1 MAEKIFD
8 TIQLLR
14 GKLSDYL
21 DINPIL
27 DEGELAVVFDSNTN
41 KPIGIKAGNGELSF
55 KDLPFMGA
63 GSIETY
69 TKEEI
74 DSMFE
79 ETGKTLDVLKLN
91 YAALLEVISPSASK
105 DNKLVTISEVKEMA
119 LVPTEDQLKAINS
132 GITSEILQK
141 LLLDVNNKLD
151 KKTNVTAKDQAYVK
165 SANGTNK
172 MVNITDGTSQLD
184 NGLALK
190 TAGRVK
196 TAKAVNSTD
205 AVNKDDLDAGLKGKL
220 DAQDAPTE
228 DTYAYTTKGLM
239 QVSQEKT
246 ANAVVERTSK
256 GTINISDAQENS
268 EAASFG
274 QLSEVSDNLN
284 AHINNE
290 NNPHKV
296 TYIQAGAEKA
306 GSVNEHNLSEDAHA
320 ELFNKKQEAIKS
332 PANPQSY
339 FMKPP
344 ITQGGDPVLGN
355 LSDLASSIALA
366 NEIDRAKGVEAQKV
380 DKKEGYSLSQN
391 DFTDVLKEQYDN
403 AVNKLAGVSQ
413 GAQANTIEKIILNG
427 SEITPNAVKAVNLTD
442 IARASE
448 VKVVTDALKAEDTAL
463 AGKIT
468 TAENSIE
475 TEKTRALA
483 AEANL
488 KNSID
493 NIQELIPNAA
503 TESNQLADKDFVNS
517 SIASN
522 TGTFRGTY
530 KLSESEFKALPWTS
544 TDSTSEYYVQ
554 NNDYAFLVA
563 ENEPVGVD
571 VYRRYK
577 CAVTGTSILWSFE
590 YALNNSSFTAEQW
603 AAINSGITNALVGK
617 ITTNESNISEL
628 DTTVRSL
635 KVGLGSAKSDIT
647 LLENDVSALKTTVNE
662 TTSKITDIENN
673 KEDTY
678 EVFVNGWFTT
688 YTWAVI
694 DGTNTFI
701 ADLEGK
707 LTVGEDGT
715 KTAYGTYIDNLRDLS
730 LFSVGDRLPFDS
742 KNDCYYL
749 GKTDETEYVKIAI
762 PELGKSII
770 ISVDDTGKQIVF
782 TDKFLDQS
790 LDTTDL
796 QNYLDTNNYVKE
808 VTKTYNNDSF
818 MAYNAEGEIFN
829 SGIKKSDLVPVEDS
843 YQPKLYCKPLTEGAF
858 AEIYNSP
865 DSTTNLA
872 KGGWVFPSSA
882 DCFLKSGGNSN
893 IVKVGLVEGT
903 IYQNIH
909 FNENLVFL
917 PVCNKAESP
926 EADPHKGIFKDCSF
940 NLLLFK
946 NEGESANTAQ
956 ITDFTF
962 YNSTIIIDSL
972 PLSFSNS
979 DITIRA
985 YNSTIILNLSEKTLP
1000 ANIIMEIDNSH
1011 IDFTCNEMANHML
1024 SFTKCFN
1031 SEIILHDMAK
1041 ISFTRPGS
1049 LAEHEETAYEY
1060 FSAIR
1065 VTLAS
1070 DYIPSQSIAVDTS
1083 KYGGE
1088 FIWKAPYYLVDL
1100 RRADVSSAPV
1110 AILLGDI
1117 SSSEATS
1124 IKGYLSG
1131 VPIIEDTAL
1140 VEGSE
1145 TEYLSAYPGFPFGKI
1160 IHANWTPHA
1169 WTGKPSNV
1177 GAYVFFGGGPGGQVG
1192 LRVAHRCGYIAPNFY
1207 IPKVKTYRFNDEY
1220 TNKYFEEVYDSTQ
1233 IDIKTGKIFIQSDD
1247 VTGESPNIKGPVY
1260 LVIIS

>member
-1 MAEKIFD
+1 MAGKIFD
-8 TIQLLR
+8 TVQLLR

-74 DSMFE
+74 DFMFE

-105 DNKLVTISEVKEMA
+105 DNKLVTVSEVKEMA

-141 LLLDVNNKLD
+141 LLADVSNKLD
-151 KKTNVTAKDQAYVK
+151 KKTNVTTNDQAYVK

-239 QVSQEKT
+239 RVS
-246 ANAVVERTSK
+246 
-256 GTINISDAQENS
+256 
-268 EAASFG
+268 
-274 QLSEVSDNLN
+274 SEVSDNLN

-427 SEITPNAVKAVNLTD
+427 SEITPNAAKAVNLTD
-442 IARASE
+442 IARTSE
-448 VKVVTDALKAEDTAL
+448 VKVVTDALKAEDAAL

-475 TEKTRALA
+475 TEKTRASA

-603 AAINSGITNALVGK
+603 AAINSGITEALVGK

-647 LLENDVSALKTTVNE
+647 LLENDISALKTTVNE
-662 TTSKITDIENN
+662 TTSKITNIENN
-673 KEDTY
+673 KENTY

-770 ISVDDTGKQIVF
+770 ISVDDASKQIVF

-790 LDTTDL
+790 LDTANL

-808 VTKTYNNDSF
+808 ITKEAYNDESF
-818 MAYNAEGEIFN
+818 MAYNAKGEIFN

-843 YQPKLYCKPLTEGAF
+843 YQPKLYCKPLNAGAL

-865 DSTTNLA
+865 DSSTNLA

-909 FNENLVFL
+909 FNGDLTFL
-917 PVCNKAESP
+917 PVCNKAK
-926 EADPHKGIFKDCSF
+926 DPGANSHKGIFKDCSF
-940 NLLLFK
+940 NLLSFRS
-946 NEGESANTAQ
+946 EGESTDTAQ

-962 YNSTIIIDSL
+962 YNSIITI
-972 PLSFSNS
+972 NS
-979 DITIRA
+979 PTEDISRSGITIRA
-985 YNSTIILNLSEKTLP
+985 YNSIIKFNLSDSGTTPLGFILESHNSKILVDTNTQTTRIEAQLVELYNSSLIFKGKGSI
-1000 ANIIMEIDNSH
+1000 NIAENIE
-1011 IDFTCNEMANHML
+1011 
-1024 SFTKCFN
+1024 CFN
-1031 SEIILHDMAK
+1031 S
-1041 ISFTRPGS
+1041 
-1049 LAEHEETAYEY
+1049 
-1060 FSAIR
+1060 
-1065 VTLAS
+1065 TLAYDIDKKDFS
-1070 DYIPSQSIAVDTS
+1070 VIGNTDKLNLVNLSSVFDISAPRMYLISVVSSGDYADLIRFLKSRRAIVNETQCVWNIPPTNIPRDKEYTYTINDIPGNSWNTIET
-1083 KYGGE
+1083 
-1088 FIWKAPYYLVDL
+1088 YLVTPG
-1100 RRADVSSAPV
+1100 RRDEAGNFKSVKFTQIYNSCEVGIKIVNNTYVSTIKVSSATTAP
-1110 AILLGDI
+1110 ILVVL
-1117 SSSEATS
+1117 
-1124 IKGYLSG
+1124 K
-1131 VPIIEDTAL
+1131 
-1140 VEGSE
+1140 
-1145 TEYLSAYPGFPFGKI
+1145 
-1160 IHANWTPHA
+1160 
-1169 WTGKPSNV
+1169 
-1177 GAYVFFGGGPGGQVG
+1177 
-1192 LRVAHRCGYIAPNFY
+1192 
-1207 IPKVKTYRFNDEY
+1207 
-1220 TNKYFEEVYDSTQ
+1220 
-1233 IDIKTGKIFIQSDD
+1233 
-1247 VTGESPNIKGPVY
+1247 
-1260 LVIIS
+1260 

>member
-8 TIQLLR
+8 TVQLLR

-27 DEGELAVVFDSNTN
+27 DEGELAVVFDSTTN

-55 KDLPFMGA
+55 RDLPFMGA

-79 ETGKTLDVLKLN
+79 ETGKSLDILKLN

-105 DNKLVTISEVKEMA
+105 DNKLVTVSEVKEMA

-141 LLLDVNNKLD
+141 LLTDVSNKLD
-151 KKTNVTAKDQAYVK
+151 KRTNSTTNDQAYVK

-172 MVNITDGTSQLD
+172 MVNITDGTSQSD

-190 TAGRVK
+190 TAGRIK

-205 AVNKDDLDAGLKGKL
+205 AVNKDDLDTGLNGKL
-220 DAQDAPTE
+220 DKQAAPTE
-228 DTYAYTTKGLM
+228 NTYAYTTEGLV

-246 ANAVVERTSK
+246 ANAIVERTPK
-256 GTINISDAQENS
+256 GTINISDAEENS

-274 QLSEVSDNLN
+274 QLSKVFDDLN

-290 NNPHKV
+290 NNPHRV
-296 TYIQAGAEKA
+296 TYVQAGAEKA

-332 PANPQSY
+332 PANPQNY

-344 ITQGGDPVLGN
+344 IIQGGDPVLGN

-391 DFTDVLKEQYDN
+391 DFTDALKEQYDN

-427 SEITPNAVKAVNLTD
+427 SEITPTAAKAVNLTD

-448 VKVVTDALKAEDTAL
+448 VKVTTDALKAEDTAL
-463 AGKIT
+463 SEKIT
-468 TAENSIE
+468 VVENSIE
-475 TEKTRALA
+475 TEKNRALTV
-483 AEANL
+483 EANL

-493 NIQELIPNAA
+493 NIQELIPNGA

-530 KLSESEFKALPWTS
+530 KLSESEFTALPWTS

-577 CAVTGTSILWSFE
+577 CAVTGTNILWSFE

-603 AAINSGITNALVGK
+603 AAINSGITDALVGK
-617 ITTNESNISEL
+617 IITNESNISEL

-647 LLENDVSALKTTVNE
+647 LLENDIVALKTTVNE
-662 TTSKITDIENN
+662 NTSKITDIENN

-678 EVFVNGWFTT
+678 GAFVNGWFTT

-694 DGTNTFI
+694 DNVNTFVS
-701 ADLEGK
+701 DLEGK

-715 KTAYGTYIDNLRDLS
+715 KTAYGTYIDKLRDPS

-770 ISVDDTGKQIVF
+770 ISVDDTSNQIVF
-782 TDKFLDQS
+782 TNKFLDQS
-790 LDTTDL
+790 LNVNDL
-796 QNYLDTNNYVKE
+796 QNYLNTNNYVKE
-808 VTKTYNNDSF
+808 VTKKAYNDESF

-829 SGIKKSDLVPVEDS
+829 SGIKKSNLVPVEDS
-843 YQPKLYCKPLTEGAF
+843 YQPKFYCKPQDAGAF
-858 AEIYNSP
+858 AKIYNSP
-865 DSTTNLA
+865 SSTVNLA
-872 KGGWVFPSSA
+872 ISGWVFPSSA
-882 DCFLKSGGNSN
+882 DCFLKPDETSG

-909 FNENLVFL
+909 FNEDLTFL
-917 PVCNKAESP
+917 PVCNKAESTSV
-926 EADPHKGIFKDCSF
+926 ETHKGIFKDCSF
-940 NLLLFK
+940 NLLLFRS
-946 NEGESANTAQ
+946 EGESANTAQ

-972 PLSFSNS
+972 PLDWSGS

-985 YNSTIILNLSEKTLP
+985 YNSTIKFNLTNSIASAAVNFYLNDSKLIFSGKGATFKLLDSYNSELVLFNNCKITLSDTYVYSNITIMYASGNSVSLIGTEGIHSKINLIDFAHPFEISVPDLYFIGLP
-1000 ANIIMEIDNSH
+1000 NDKHSNIEYFLRDKRVIINYKDWSTDLTEGEYTAEIDLGSWTWKTIETYKVEIVYAENEQKVLELSH
-1011 IDFTCNEMANHML
+1011 VNFT
-1024 SFTKCFN
+1024 
-1031 SEIILHDMAK
+1031 
-1041 ISFTRPGS
+1041 
-1049 LAEHEETAYEY
+1049 
-1060 FSAIR
+1060 
-1065 VTLAS
+1065 
-1070 DYIPSQSIAVDTS
+1070 Q
-1083 KYGGE
+1083 
-1088 FIWKAPYYLVDL
+1088 
-1100 RRADVSSAPV
+1100 
-1110 AILLGDI
+1110 
-1117 SSSEATS
+1117 
-1124 IKGYLSG
+1124 
-1131 VPIIEDTAL
+1131 
-1140 VEGSE
+1140 
-1145 TEYLSAYPGFPFGKI
+1145 
-1160 IHANWTPHA
+1160 
-1169 WTGKPSNV
+1169 
-1177 GAYVFFGGGPGGQVG
+1177 
-1192 LRVAHRCGYIAPNFY
+1192 
-1207 IPKVKTYRFNDEY
+1207 
-1220 TNKYFEEVYDSTQ
+1220 VYDST
-1233 IDIKTGKIFIQSDD
+1233 ILKIQKHHTFAALEIASASN
-1247 VTGESPNIKGPVY
+1247 EPY
-1260 LVIIS
+1260 LVVLR